1 MQADYPERFER
12 DMACTEAEW
21 LGWLPRALAGHVW
34 HQSAQALLV
43 EVGGGRLQ
51 VNWHPLPPRVIALMR
66 LPRLH
71 VTFSF
76 DGVSPDERRA
86 FMKKFDLYLQRG
98 GG

>member
-51 VNWHPLPPRVIALMR
+51 VNWHPLPPRVIALLH

-71 VTFSF
+71 VAFAF
-76 DGVSPDERRA
+76 DDVSAEERRA